1 MKIKTLVSVIV
12 AVLMFGSIAQAQK
25 YLTKNGNISFF
36 SSMQLENIEAHNNQV
51 NAAIDSKTGD
61 FVIKVLI
68 KSFEFEKALMQEHFN
83 ENYMESDKFPNATLS
98 AKIKNISEI
107 DFAKDGSYPAE
118 VEGKLTIHGVTKE
131 VAEKGTITVKAGK
144 VNAAS
149 TFNVKIA
156 DYGIKIPN
164 TVVNNISETL
174 EIKVDLNMEPL
185 K

>member
-1 MKIKTLVSVIV
+1 
-12 AVLMFGSIAQAQK
+12 
-25 YLTKNGNISFF
+25 
-36 SSMQLENIEAHNNQV
+36 
-51 NAAIDSKTGD
+51 
-61 FVIKVLI
+61 
-68 KSFEFEKALMQEHFN
+68 
-83 ENYMESDKFPNATLS
+83 MESDKFPNATLS

-107 DFAKDGSYPAE
+107 DFAKDGNYPAV

-131 VAEKGTITVKAGK
+131 VAEKGTITIKEGK

-174 EIKVDLNMEPL
+174 QIKVDLNMEPL